1 MSFPAAARGLRTVRD
16 LLRFA
21 VTRFGAAE
29 LSYGH
34 GTDNAYDEAAY
45 LILHTLHLPLERLEP
60 FLDATLLEEEVA
72 SVLSVIERRVTQRI
86 PAPYLTHEA
95 WLRGYR
101 FYVDERVIVPRSHIA
116 ELIEGGFTT
125 WFTDDEA
132 VTQTLDLCTGS
143 GCLAVMLA
151 SRFPQAQ
158 VDAVDVCLDALAV
171 ARCNVENYHF
181 SERVHPVQSDLYC
194 ALQGRRYQLIVSNP
208 PYVTQA
214 AMEALPAEY
223 LHEPVRAL
231 AAGADGLDVVRRIV
245 ADSRTHLMPGGILV
259 VEIGS
264 GREAFEHA
272 FPALEPIWLETSA
285 GGDQV
290 FVLEREQL
298 PA

>member
-1 MSFPAAARGLRTVRD
+1 MSFAAAASGLRTVRD

-21 VTRFGAAE
+21 VTRFGAAG

-45 LILHTLHLPLERLEP
+45 LVLHTLHLPLDRLDP
-60 FLDATLLEEEVA
+60 FLDAALLHEEVEG
-72 SVLSVIERRVTQRI
+72 VLSVLERRVTQRI

-125 WFTDDEA
+125 WLTDE
-132 VTQTLDLCTGS
+132 TSMNRTLDLCTGS

-151 SRFPQAQ
+151 SRFPHAQ
-158 VDAVDVCLDALAV
+158 VDAVDICADALAV
-171 ARCNVENYHF
+171 ARRNIADYHLC
-181 SERVHPVQSDLYC
+181 ERVHPVQSDLYS
-194 ALQGRRYQLIVSNP
+194 ALQGHRYELIVSNP
-208 PYVTQA
+208 PYVTHA
-214 AMEALPAEY
+214 AMKALPAEY
-223 LHEPVRAL
+223 LHEPARAL
-231 AAGADGLDVVRRIV
+231 AAGADGLDIVRRIV
-245 ADSRTHLMPGGILV
+245 AESRAHLMPGGILV
-259 VEIGS
+259 MEVGS
-264 GREAFEHA
+264 GRGAFEQA
-272 FPALEPIWLETSA
+272 FAALEPIWLETSA

-298 PA
+298 PG